1 MIPKMNY
8 LNAEG
13 VSPEII
19 IKDEVSE
26 MDEEEIKAKL
36 KMEEENLIYDILKTE
51 LENAD
56 TINFDP
62 TDKQTIEEIKDIS
75 HDLVDIAEL
84 W

>member
-8 LNAEG
+8 LHAEG
-13 VSPEII
+13 VTPEII
-19 IKDEVSE
+19 IKDGVSE

-36 KMEEENLIYDILKTE
+36 KAEEENLIYDILKTE

-62 TDKQTIEEIKDIS
+62 TDEQTIEEIKGIS